1 MASKGGAATTRAT
14 AKDAAA
20 NTAAATESQT
30 GRRSATTGRK
40 STASKKR
47 SGADTKGSTR
57 KTLSRA
63 PRSPRVTELPVLEQE
78 DPWTPEE
85 LSEVRTE
92 LETELARLRDEVD
105 EAEAD
110 LAELMRDSG
119 EGSGDDQA
127 DAGAATWE
135 REHELSLTNNA
146 RELLDQIQRALERID
161 EGTYGA
167 CESCGNPIGKMRL
180 QAFPRATLC
189 LSCKQQQ
196 ERR

>member
-1 MASKGGAATTRAT
+1 MAGKGGA
-14 AKDAAA
+14 
-20 NTAAATESQT
+20 T
-30 GRRSATTGRK
+30 GGKLSATTATKK
-40 STASKKR
+40 SATRRTA
-47 SGADTKGSTR
+47 AR
-57 KTLSRA
+57 KT
-63 PRSPRVTELPVLEQE
+63 VDLPVLEQE
-78 DPWTPEE
+78 DPWTAVE
-85 LSEVRTE
+85 LAEVRAE
-92 LETELARLRDEVD
+92 LEAERQRLQTEVD

-146 RELLDQIQRALERID
+146 KELLEQIEHALERIE
-161 EGTYGA
+161 EGTYGV
-167 CESCGNPIGKMRL
+167 CESCGEPIGKMRL

-189 LSCKQQQ
+189 LTCKQKQ

>member
-1 MASKGGAATTRAT
+1 MAGKDGAA
-14 AKDAAA
+14 AA
-20 NTAAATESQT
+20 
-30 GRRSATTGRK
+30 K
-40 STASKKR
+40 STAKKTATQSSTKKAAARKTTATKAAPARNSARPTAAKGR
-47 SGADTKGSTR
+47 SGSSKSATK
-57 KTLSRA
+57 KA
-63 PRSPRVTELPVLEQE
+63 AAAKVVDLPVLEQE
-78 DPWTPEE
+78 DPWTAAE
-85 LSEVRTE
+85 LAEVRAE
-92 LETELARLRDEVD
+92 LDSDQRRLQAEVD

-146 RELLDQIQRALERID
+146 KELLEQIERALERIA
-161 EGTYGA
+161 EGTYGT
-167 CESCGNPIGKMRL
+167 CESCGNAIGKMRL

-189 LSCKQQQ
+189 LTCKQKQ